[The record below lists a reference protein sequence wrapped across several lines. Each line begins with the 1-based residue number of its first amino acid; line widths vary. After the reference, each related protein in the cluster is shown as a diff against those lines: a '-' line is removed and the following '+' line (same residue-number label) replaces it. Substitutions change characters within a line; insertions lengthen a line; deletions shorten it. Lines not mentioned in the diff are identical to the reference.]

1 MQSNFGEAEINSL
14 LKKVRLF
21 NRDIGDYEMFAITA
35 SFEYAVKLT
44 NGKIFFTIDELQDD
58 QSDALTAEKLAVIA
72 KRFNSGP
79 ASEPKATSKLE
90 AKEEAHE
97 QIQKERSFFSLRTIS
112 LILGLIIIFV
122 VIIRLVNQSNRDS
135 KYKTYEE
142 KKMTVE
148 EMEKAD
154 PQKFLSASGT
164 YRETFFGDSFK
175 LNVVVKNNATVASYK
190 DVVIR
195 VNYFAKSKTV
205 LGTKDYKIYEIFQ
218 PHSERTVKLKI
229 ENFKDV
235 ESIGWNVH
243 TATPM

>member
-21 NRDIGDYEMFAITA
+21 NRDIGDYKMFAITA
-35 SFEYAVKLT
+35 SFEYAVKLS
-44 NGKIFFTIDELQDD
+44 NGKIFFTVEELQDD
-58 QSDALTAEKLAVIA
+58 QSDALTAEKLALIA
-72 KRFNSGP
+72 KRFNGGTSND
-79 ASEPKATSKLE
+79 SKATSKVE
-90 AKEEAHE
+90 AKEEASE
-97 QIQKERSFFSLRTIS
+97 QIEKERSFFNFRSIS
-112 LILGLIIIFV
+112 LFLGLILIFV

-154 PQKFLSASGT
+154 PRKFLSASGT

-175 LNVVVKNNATVASYK
+175 LNVLVKNNATVASYK

-218 PHSERTVKLKI
+218 PHSEKTIKLKI
-229 ENFKDV
+229 D
-235 ESIGWNVH
+235 
-243 TATPM
+243 